1 MYEALIVE
9 YVLIPALD
17 FPNMAAADD
26 RRLQL
31 PRMSVVD
38 LKVVAGRPWQTQ
50 FSFWLTFCFWG
61 VQQLYDCFNWKSV
74 NGQDHWVCKSISTG
88 CSWQPIAHSG
98 VKRSHAKVT
107 LFLKFAWH
115 VWQPLRSFSHSSDS
129 SYSTGFVFAF
139 SAPHENWNMNINHR

>member
-38 LKVVAGRPWQTQ
+38 LKVVAGRP
-50 FSFWLTFCFWG
+50 
-61 VQQLYDCFNWKSV
+61 
-74 NGQDHWVCKSISTG
+74 
-88 CSWQPIAHSG
+88 
-98 VKRSHAKVT
+98 
-107 LFLKFAWH
+107 
-115 VWQPLRSFSHSSDS
+115 
-129 SYSTGFVFAF
+129 
-139 SAPHENWNMNINHR
+139 